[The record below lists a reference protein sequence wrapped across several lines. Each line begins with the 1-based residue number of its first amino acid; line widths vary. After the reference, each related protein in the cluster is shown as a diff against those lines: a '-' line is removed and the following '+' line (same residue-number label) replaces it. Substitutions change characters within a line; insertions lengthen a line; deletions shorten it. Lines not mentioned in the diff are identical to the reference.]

1 MSSNIAFIE
10 HPVTK
15 HCPILTAGDVS
26 PKALVDLVDA
36 HNEYFIAKDIEDK
49 DKVKKILGG
58 FKDVHIRDWI
68 ASDRERLLALDYM
81 AFMDELHINYLPA
94 DWEDN
99 VCTETLGMKMDKN
112 AKFWDWCQAMC
123 ALNIVLCGTPSHLSE
138 TALHNQLE
146 ANLEPS
152 LRLYCVHEK
161 LGKVT
166 VLKDWITAVKEADE
180 KLKDDR
186 KRSCEIFREEAA
198 LRAAKRPALSN
209 HSRAGNSDVRG
220 STSGTSDSQTKRCP
234 KLDPEER
241 KLLIMYNGCFKC
253 R

>member
-1 MSSNIAFIE
+1 MSSNIAFVE

-15 HCPILTAGDVS
+15 HCPILTTGDVS

-36 HNEYFIAKDIEDK
+36 HNEYFIAKDIDDK

-58 FKDVHIRDWI
+58 FKDMHIHDWI
-68 ASDRERLLALDYM
+68 ASDRERLLTLDYS
-81 AFMDELHINYLPA
+81 AFMAELRTNYLPA

-99 VCTETLGMKMDKN
+99 VPTEILSMKMDKN
-112 AKFWDWCQAMC
+112 AKFWDWCQAMR
-123 ALNIVLCGTPSHLSE
+123 ALNIVLRGTPSHLSD
-138 TALHNQLE
+138 TALRNHLK

-166 VLKDWITAVKEADE
+166 VLKDWIAAVKEADE

-186 KRSCEIFREEAA
+186 KRSREIF
-198 LRAAKRPALSN
+198 
-209 HSRAGNSDVRG
+209 
-220 STSGTSDSQTKRCP
+220 
-234 KLDPEER
+234 
-241 KLLIMYNGCFKC
+241 
-253 R
+253 